1 MRRPMRLQFLSIG
14 LLAVLLQVLAPG
26 WAAMAMAMQFDPLAG
41 VAICSVHTPDGG
53 PADNGS
59 GSGKHHH
66 VVCPLCHMAASAQ
79 PAMLADI
86 VELPLP
92 GLGLPVRH
100 PHVDL
105 AAPRGP
111 PTLAANARAPPTL
124 S

>member
-1 MRRPMRLQFLSIG
+1 MRRPLPLRFLSIG

-26 WAAMAMAMQFDPLAG
+26 WAAMAMAMQFDPLAEA
-41 VAICSVHTPDGG
+41 VAFCHSPIDGTG
-53 PADNGS
+53 DNGS
-59 GSGKHHH
+59 GRSDKHHH

-79 PAMLADI
+79 PAVLADA

-92 GLGLPVRH
+92 KIGLPVRH

-111 PTLAANARAPPTL
+111 PTLAANARAPPIL